1 MVFVPF
7 SNFLQS
13 IWSKKIISKHTNW
26 HESITQKRRTSV
38 AVYHKRHLPCQKLCF
53 ITALSYLGQNT
64 NETVLVILKYC
75 VNRRFKSK
83 CFRFSKLRKCNLAVL
98 QTVSGLV
105 SWCSNRLWPS
115 YFRIIIP
122 FHMCTKT
129 SKKSTTFDKIPRF
142 ANIIIDVR
150 KKDPSKK
157 FMIAYKT
164 ICHTINND

>member
-1 MVFVPF
+1 MI
-7 SNFLQS
+7 Q
-13 IWSKKIISKHTNW
+13 
-26 HESITQKRRTSV
+26 
-38 AVYHKRHLPCQKLCF
+38 YHKKEGLLQPFITNDINQKLCF
-53 ITALSYLGQNT
+53 IITALSYLGQNT
-64 NETVLVILKYC
+64 NETVWVSLKYC

-122 FHMCTKT
+122 FHMCTRT

-164 ICHTINND
+164 ICHTINNDQGEKDGGRGELMEGGLKIGT